1 MRERGTRGR
10 GDLHFPV
17 SPPPC
22 LFPFHAHHHL
32 RFTGHMTA
40 LPSRLDDSASWSPVH
55 VYYGG
60 KPPVKENAM
69 TKKEALRGA
78 DD

>member
-1 MRERGTRGR
+1 M
-10 GDLHFPV
+10 
-17 SPPPC
+17 
-22 LFPFHAHHHL
+22 
-32 RFTGHMTA
+32 GHMTA
-40 LPSRLDDSASWSPVH
+40 LPSRPDDSASWSPVH